1 MKACS
6 VHGFIGLQRK
16 FKIIDD
22 DNSKTLSLSEFKKSM
37 KEMNMNLSDSEL
49 RTLFDWRKSLSLH
62 SVLFFAFL
70 PLFFSFVVWRSLGK
84 LQIGWTED
92 LSSALKEKI
101 IERIA
106 SASSGELSDPRQ
118 ISQLLNGFRGM
129 EYGAGNE
136 SNKMEEARLEGIMF
150 SYGGNKDRIDERN
163 VSRSR
168 VLFFI

>member
-1 MKACS
+1 MS
-6 VHGFIGLQRK
+6 NVL
-16 FKIIDD
+16 FKLLV
-22 DNSKTLSLSEFKKSM
+22 SSLEKTLDQMNFISFSLTISRFSIC
-37 KEMNMNLSDSEL
+37 LI
-49 RTLFDWRKSLSLH
+49 T
-62 SVLFFAFL
+62 FFAFL

-106 SASSGELSDPRQ
+106 SASSRELSDPRK